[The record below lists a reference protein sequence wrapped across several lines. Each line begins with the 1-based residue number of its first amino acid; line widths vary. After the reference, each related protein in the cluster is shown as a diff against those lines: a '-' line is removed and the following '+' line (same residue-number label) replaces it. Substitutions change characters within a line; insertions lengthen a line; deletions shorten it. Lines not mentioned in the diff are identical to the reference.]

1 MPTPKAQ
8 ALAEKI
14 HEIFITTRD
23 FDKGMYDIATLI
35 DQHVLLEQARIARL
49 EQAIGNM
56 YDSQHDTPYGQE

>member
-14 HEIFITTRD
+14 HEVFITTRD
-23 FDKGMYDIATLI
+23 FDKGMYEIATLI
-35 DQHVLLEQARIARL
+35 DQHTHSLRIDQL
-49 EQAIGNM
+49 EQAIGSM